1 LHASQTFLKKT
12 ADGSGTA
19 SNMLVTQKKQYALRA
34 IFELAKQQGEE
45 PLKTSLI
52 AEAQAIPPRFLEV
65 IMGQL
70 KRAGLVDSKR
80 GVSGGYTLIQPPD
93 QIRVGE
99 IFRVLDIEDNTQAC
113 MACTSKGNCPF
124 LGDCVFMKLWNQA
137 QRAMDAVY
145 DQTTIQDL
153 VDRAKK
159 RPARTLDRVRE
170 TDGNLPSGSPT
181 ATRAGD

>member
-1 LHASQTFLKKT
+1 
-12 ADGSGTA
+12 
-19 SNMLVTQKKQYALRA
+19 MLVTQKKQYALRA

-45 PLKTSLI
+45 PVKTSTI

-80 GVSGGYTLIQPPD
+80 GFSGGYTLTQSPD
-93 QIRVGE
+93 QICVGD
-99 IFRVLDIEDNTQAC
+99 IFRVLDQEDNTEAC

-124 LGDCVFMKLWNQA
+124 LGDCVFMGLWDQA

-145 DQTTIQDL
+145 DQTTIQ
-153 VDRAKK
+153 
-159 RPARTLDRVRE
+159 TLIDQAHKVS
-170 TDGNLPSGSPT
+170 DGNH
-181 ATRAGD
+181 

>member
-1 LHASQTFLKKT
+1 
-12 ADGSGTA
+12 
-19 SNMLVTQKKQYALRA
+19 MLVTQKKQYALRA

-45 PLKTSLI
+45 PVKTSTI

-80 GVSGGYTLIQPPD
+80 GFSGGYTLTQAPD
-93 QIRVGE
+93 QICVGD
-99 IFRVLDIEDNTQAC
+99 IFRVLDQEDNTEAC

-124 LGDCVFMKLWNQA
+124 LGDCVFMGLWDQA

-145 DQTTIQDL
+145 DQTTIQ
-153 VDRAKK
+153 
-159 RPARTLDRVRE
+159 TLIDQAHKVSG
-170 TDGNLPSGSPT
+170 GNH
-181 ATRAGD
+181 

>member
-1 LHASQTFLKKT
+1 
-12 ADGSGTA
+12 
-19 SNMLVTQKKQYALRA
+19 MLVTQKKQYALRA

-45 PLKTSLI
+45 PVKTSTI

-80 GVSGGYTLIQPPD
+80 GFSGGYTLTQSPD
-93 QIRVGE
+93 QICVGD
-99 IFRVLDIEDNTQAC
+99 IFRVLDQEDNTEAC

-124 LGDCVFMKLWNQA
+124 LGDCVFMGLWDQA

-145 DQTTIQDL
+145 DQTTIQ
-153 VDRAKK
+153 
-159 RPARTLDRVRE
+159 TLIDQ
-170 TDGNLPSGSPT
+170 
-181 ATRAGD
+181 AHK